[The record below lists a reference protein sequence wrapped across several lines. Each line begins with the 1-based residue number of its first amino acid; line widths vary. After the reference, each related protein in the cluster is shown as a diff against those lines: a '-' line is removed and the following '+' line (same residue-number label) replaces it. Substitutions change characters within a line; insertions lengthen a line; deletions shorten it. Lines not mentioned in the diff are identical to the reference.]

1 MYGRTDAG
9 GIKTLIKN
17 AIQMKQEKT
26 ILEWLNQLPEPI
38 KSQAIENTK
47 NDNPFSGNEIVDS
60 LWKAIDYGFLWS
72 STSQGGNYW
81 FYIKVRAERGEFGLH
96 SIPWPEEATWE
107 NAPEGTFAR
116 AIDEDGQC
124 CFFFMAQSERRASSN
139 VWYSMSQYCGK
150 IADMAGI
157 DWKQSLALS

>member
-1 MYGRTDAG
+1 
-9 GIKTLIKN
+9 
-17 AIQMKQEKT
+17 MKQEKT

-96 SIPWPEEATWE
+96 SIPWPKEASWE
-107 NAPEGTFAR
+107 NAPKGAYAR
-116 AIDEDGQC
+116 AVNSDGRC
-124 CFFFMAQSERRASSN
+124 YHYMLKPEIKLFEASTWVESRRP
-139 VWYSMSQYCGK
+139 CGQ
-150 IADMAGI
+150 ITDMTNI
-157 DWKQSLALS
+157 DWKQSLELKQQ